1 MSTVGFALHP
11 SIDPEQ
17 LAARFARDRRV
28 QIAPFLIET
37 DAERLAAQ
45 LAIRA
50 DWRRVLNSGTK
61 VFEFAASELEALSA
75 AQVKRLDDA
84 VHAAARDGFQYR
96 YDSIRVP
103 DSVAERVASDDPV
116 AAFAAFLS
124 DRPVLTLL
132 EKIAGANGLGFAD
145 AQATRYGAGD
155 FLTAHDDDVPGKHR
169 HAAYVLGLTRGW
181 RAEWGGL
188 LLFHG
193 GTGGV
198 AEGYVPAF
206 NTLSLFAVPQP
217 HSVSLVAPFAGGP
230 RLSITGWLR
239 RRPDSSTS

>member
-1 MSTVGFALHP
+1 MTTSGFALHP

-17 LAARFARDRRV
+17 LSIRFARDRRI
-28 QIAPFLIET
+28 QIAPFLT
-37 DAERLAAQ
+37 QPSAEQLAAQ
-45 LAIRA
+45 LTIRA

-61 VFEFAASELEALSA
+61 VFEFAASEVEALTPEQS
-75 AQVKRLDDA
+75 KRLDDA

-103 DSVAERVASDDPV
+103 DSAVEREASDDPV

-124 DRPVLTLL
+124 SGPVLSLL
-132 EKIAGANGLGFAD
+132 ERVIGSADLGFAD
-145 AQATRYGAGD
+145 AQATRYVAGD
-155 FLTAHDDDVPGKHR
+155 FLTAHDDDVPGKNR
-169 HAAYVLGLTRGW
+169 HAAYVFGLTQEW

-193 GTGGV
+193 GSGGV
-198 AEGYVPAF
+198 AQGYVPGF

-217 HSVSLVAPFAGGP
+217 HSVSLVAPFAGAP

-239 RRPDSSTS
+239 SGNP

>member
-1 MSTVGFALHP
+1 MTSPGFTLHP
-11 SIDPEQ
+11 SVKAEQ

-28 QIAPFLIET
+28 QIAPFLADA
-37 DAERLAAQ
+37 DAERLATQ
-45 LAIRA
+45 LASRA
-50 DWRRVLNSGTK
+50 DWRRVLNSRAK
-61 VFEFAASELEALSA
+61 VLEFAASELDRLTP
-75 AQVKRLDDA
+75 AQRERLDDA

-96 YDSIRVP
+96 YDAIRVE
-103 DSVAERVASDDPV
+103 DGAAERAASSDPL

-124 DRPVLTLL
+124 SEPVLALL
-132 EKIAGANGLGFAD
+132 ERITGTAHLGFAD
-145 AQATRYGAGD
+145 AQATRYLAGD
-155 FLTAHDDDVPGKHR
+155 FLTAHDDDVPGKNR
-169 HAAYVLGLTRGW
+169 HAAYVFGLTRTW

-193 GTGGV
+193 GAGGV

-217 HSVSLVAPFAGGP
+217 HSVSLVAPFAGAP

-239 RRPDSSTS
+239 SGNP